1 MASILALN
9 PDDKIGVYVQSNA
22 PYLEM
27 LHSTSFTLKY
37 LIPLEPLPF
46 GFSMRLKEPL
56 TVNVYGDYQTVGW
69 RAIDNG
75 QYKKESEGKDGEY
88 TIGKT
93 GLYLVAV
100 NIEFNEVEGLSK
112 AIPSL
117 NNIPALGAAYKAPQE
132 QTFTI
137 SVSGVMYIQ
146 AGSTFTV
153 IAYTESDQFYKLSD
167 KSTSSMTFI
176 GDTSI
181 GFTSYTTF
189 KHSLIE
195 KNIYECLP
203 LKKFWQEL
211 QNKILLFF
219 LATILMSWLSMRVL
233 SSLLVRRLKGRL
245 RN

>member
-9 PDDKIGVYVQSNA
+9 PDDMIGIYVQSNA

-69 RAIDNG
+69 RAIDDG
-75 QYKKESEGKDGEY
+75 QYKRESGGKDGEY

-137 SVSGVMYIQ
+137 SVSGVMFIQ

-167 KSTSSMTFI
+167 KSTSSITFI

-181 GFTSYTTF
+181 GFTSTRNIQVY
-189 KHSLIE
+189 KLLKYSLIE
-195 KNIYECLP
+195 KRINFQVSAFIYL
-203 LKKFWQEL
+203 
-211 QNKILLFF
+211 
-219 LATILMSWLSMRVL
+219 
-233 SSLLVRRLKGRL
+233 
-245 RN
+245 